1 MELNKWL
8 PLSWLDFTQQ
18 YDMYVCDTR
27 DFRVSAWEREDSSYD
42 TIDEYI
48 KGWVKNNV
56 YDKCTIE
63 PTDIPP
69 LLKEIGRLNMERSY
83 LKLSKKILKDGSSI
97 FALKRYVNLNILSIQ
112 QQDQCFILLIG
123 EILLTMLKYLKLKI
137 FK

>member
-42 TIDEYI
+42 TIDEHI

-69 LLKEIGRLNMERSY
+69 LLKEIRNWKIKHGAILFKVEQEDFKGW
-83 LKLSKKILKDGSSI
+83 LKYIRFKKISESKYIIYTTVGSMLYPIDWRNIIKD
-97 FALKRYVNLNILSIQ
+97 AKV
-112 QQDQCFILLIG
+112 
-123 EILLTMLKYLKLKI
+123 
-137 FK
+137 

>member
-42 TIDEYI
+42 TIDEHI

-56 YDKCTIE
+56 YDKCMIE

-69 LLKEIGRLNMERSY
+69 LLKEIRNWKIKHGAILFKVEQKDFKGW
-83 LKLSKKILKDGSSI
+83 LKYIRFKKICESKYIIYTTAGSMLYPI
-97 FALKRYVNLNILSIQ
+97 DWRNIINDAKVS
-112 QQDQCFILLIG
+112 
-123 EILLTMLKYLKLKI
+123 
-137 FK
+137 